1 MKNLD
6 AVLTRGGS
14 GLHKVVKVNVFLS
27 SMDFYKAMNEVY
39 ASAFT
44 QDPKPVSVPGRFIW

>member
-6 AVLTRGGS
+6 AVLTRAGS